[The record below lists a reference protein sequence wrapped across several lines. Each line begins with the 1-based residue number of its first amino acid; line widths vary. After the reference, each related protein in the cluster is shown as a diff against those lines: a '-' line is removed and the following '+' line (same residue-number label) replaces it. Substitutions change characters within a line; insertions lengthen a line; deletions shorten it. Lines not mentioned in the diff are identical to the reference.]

1 MSVTHW
7 RGSVPHLQPTTK
19 LKPVLFLVGL
29 ILLITAG
36 MMLLP
41 MSVDLYYGSEDWRAF
56 AASCALSAVIGSIL
70 TYTSRKSPN
79 TGLTLRQAFVLTPL
93 TWLSVAMISAM
104 PFFFAEYGSVSGNF
118 SNAFFEAVSGITT
131 TGVFPRVYDDRL
143 LDDEVIGSV
152 VAFFTVFFLCFFV
165 LTVLLMAFG
174 LDFLTSA
181 SGAATA
187 LANVGPGLG
196 EIIGPT
202 NNFAPLP
209 DGAKWLLSLG
219 MLLGRLELFTVL
231 ILFVPRFWR

>member
-1 MSVTHW
+1 MCFICGDRQHSYLHVPQVTKH
-7 RGSVPHLQPTTK
+7 RP
-19 LKPVLFLVGL
+19 
-29 ILLITAG
+29 
-36 MMLLP
+36 
-41 MSVDLYYGSEDWRAF
+41 
-56 AASCALSAVIGSIL
+56 
-70 TYTSRKSPN
+70 YTSPS
-79 TGLTLRQAFVLTPL
+79 LRAD
-93 TWLSVAMISAM
+93 
-104 PFFFAEYGSVSGNF
+104 PFDLAQRSDDQCNALFFAEYGSVSSNF

>member
-79 TGLTLRQAFVLTPL
+79 TGLDRKSTRLN
-93 TWLSVAMISAM
+93 SSHVAIS
-104 PFFFAEYGSVSGNF
+104 Y
-118 SNAFFEAVSGITT
+118 AV
-131 TGVFPRVYDDRL
+131 FCL
-143 LDDEVIGSV
+143 Q
-152 VAFFTVFFLCFFV
+152 
-165 LTVLLMAFG
+165 
-174 LDFLTSA
+174 
-181 SGAATA
+181 
-187 LANVGPGLG
+187 
-196 EIIGPT
+196 
-202 NNFAPLP
+202 
-209 DGAKWLLSLG
+209 
-219 MLLGRLELFTVL
+219 
-231 ILFVPRFWR
+231 

>member
-56 AASCALSAVIGSIL
+56 AASCALSAVIGSFL

-104 PFFFAEYGSVSGNF
+104 PFSSPNTA
-118 SNAFFEAVSGITT
+118 
-131 TGVFPRVYDDRL
+131 
-143 LDDEVIGSV
+143 
-152 VAFFTVFFLCFFV
+152 
-165 LTVLLMAFG
+165 
-174 LDFLTSA
+174 A
-181 SGAATA
+181 SAATFPMPSSRRCQA
-187 LANVGPGLG
+187 LPRPASFPVFM
-196 EIIGPT
+196 T
-202 NNFAPLP
+202 TVYWTMRSSARSWHSSRYSSC
-209 DGAKWLLSLG
+209 ASLYLRYCLWPSG
-219 MLLGRLELFTVL
+219 STF
-231 ILFVPRFWR
+231 